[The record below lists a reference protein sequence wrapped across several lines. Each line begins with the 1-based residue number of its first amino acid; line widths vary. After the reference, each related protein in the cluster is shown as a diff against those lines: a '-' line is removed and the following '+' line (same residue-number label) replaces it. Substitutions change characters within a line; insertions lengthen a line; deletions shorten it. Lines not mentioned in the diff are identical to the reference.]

1 MASDQPLQNKVDKGI
16 GYFRVASDQPPQNK
30 VDKGI
35 GYCRVRHC
43 VQSFLRLTE
52 EWRLVTDAEGR

>member
-1 MASDQPLQNKVDKGI
+1 MTLVVKISVASDQPLQNKVDKG
-16 GYFRVASDQPPQNK
+16 V
-30 VDKGI
+30 

-43 VQSFLRLTE
+43 IQSFLRLTE

>member
-1 MASDQPLQNKVDKGI
+1 MTWARHLVVKISVASDQPLQNKVDKG
-16 GYFRVASDQPPQNK
+16 V
-30 VDKGI
+30 

-43 VQSFLRLTE
+43 VQSILRLTE